1 MFLTVPAALVESA
14 LHCGGHAHEDAGA
27 GLPVAGVARRCGRT
41 VNRAC
46 RFASRVPCSVGR
58 RKKPLHRRM
67 PERRQ
72 IDGVRRGRGE
82 WRGCDRWRMWRMAAV
97 ANGAVAPCC
106 VGGNG
111 NWAASPEGQLRRS
124 TQAISPDG
132 QLRRS
137 ARSPRHHR
145 DTHQDWRAGGQSLRQ
160 GCRSTEEPA
169 QEIPS

>member
-27 GLPVAGVARRCGRT
+27 GLPVAGVARRCGRK

-72 IDGVRRGRGE
+72 IGGPG
-82 WRGCDRWRMWRMAAV
+82 AAV
-97 ANGAVAPCC
+97 ANGAAVTD
-106 VGGNG
+106 GGCG
-111 NWAASPEGQLRRS
+111 EWRPWRMARLRRAAWEGTAIGQPAQKASSGGQLRRPAQAVNS
-124 TQAISPDG
+124 GDQPRRPVQAICKVSSSSSG
-132 QLRRS
+132 YSSRLARRRS
-137 ARSPRHHR
+137 EPEARMSFH
-145 DTHQDWRAGGQSLRQ
+145 
-160 GCRSTEEPA
+160 
-169 QEIPS
+169 

>member
-72 IDGVRRGRGE
+72 IDGARRGRGE
-82 WRGCDRWRMWRMAAV
+82 WRGCDRWRMWRMARLRR
-97 ANGAVAPCC
+97 
-106 VGGNG
+106 
-111 NWAASPEGQLRRS
+111 AAWEGTAIGQPAQKASSGGQLRRPAQAVNS
-124 TQAISPDG
+124 GDQPRRPVQAICKVSSSSSG
-132 QLRRS
+132 YSSRLARRRS
-137 ARSPRHHR
+137 EPEARMSFH
-145 DTHQDWRAGGQSLRQ
+145 
-160 GCRSTEEPA
+160 
-169 QEIPS
+169 